1 MFQTTSDFEK
11 MLENALAWDKNSY
24 RFNRGEH
31 DMAPYSVYNHKDE
44 VIVVHNVLGINKEDL
59 KIITKSENHE
69 NYITIAGKTVDAV
82 TGKEY
87 SINST
92 FTFDDSKVDM
102 STAKC
107 SMNNGLLY
115 ITMKYKKEEVKKK
128 ENILKIQ

>member
-1 MFQTTSDFEK
+1 
-11 MLENALAWDKNSY
+11 
-24 RFNRGEH
+24 
-31 DMAPYSVYNHKDE
+31 MAPYSVYNRKDE